1 MESFNM
7 NKSSL
12 HHSSAWNATYN
23 MTSGIV
29 TSDVGN
35 TEYSN
40 SLTVIGSVER
50 HYILVILI
58 LGFPG
63 NLASIVTILKMSRLK
78 SSTFCVAALSVVD
91 NVALILK
98 TIFMELLHQP
108 NAFSVAGCRFMCFFG
123 LVTAAFSNW
132 ILVAVATE
140 RFMAVRFPLKVA
152 SIWTLRRT
160 VFLVCLIFSCLC
172 VLHLHIFW
180 TIVNSVNG
188 CDYSADYRDFTTE
201 YWYWISASV
210 YAFIPCTVLI
220 MFNFLIVYSIQQS
233 SKVRRHLA
241 MNSSSSNK
249 AQRSGSGSHDN
260 HITIMLVTVTIM
272 FVILTIPRCVV
283 MLVIKAGPPQS
294 PLDHVQRRLLDVLT
308 SMFADSNHAVNFYL
322 YFFAGR
328 QFRYQFLKTMFG
340 RRRDNNNSIAT
351 NRSTLAREEEMI
363 VMTRDRYSHPND
375 L

>member
-1 MESFNM
+1 MEQRNM
-7 NKSSL
+7 NTSL
-12 HHSSAWNATYN
+12 IKYGNTLNTTSN

-29 TSDVGN
+29 TSDVST

-40 SLTVIGSVER
+40 ALSVIGSMER
-50 HYILVILI
+50 YYILFILV

-78 SSTFCVAALSVVD
+78 SSTFYVAALSIVD

-98 TIFMELLHQP
+98 SIFMELLHHP
-108 NAFSVAGCRFMCFFG
+108 NAFSVAGCRFMCFLG

-132 ILVAVATE
+132 ILVAMATE
-140 RFMAVRFPLKVA
+140 RFMAVRFPLMVA

-160 VFLVCLIFSCLC
+160 VVLTCIIFSCLC
-172 VLHLHIFW
+172 ALHMHIFW
-180 TIVNSVNG
+180 TMVNSVNG
-188 CDYSADYRDFTTE
+188 CVYSADYTDFTTE

-220 MFNFLIVYSIQQS
+220 VFNFLIVYNIQQS
-233 SKVRRHLA
+233 SKIRRDLA
-241 MNSSSSNK
+241 VNTSCSNK
-249 AQRSGSGSHDN
+249 AKRSGSGCHDN
-260 HITIMLVTVTIM
+260 HITIMLVSVTIV

-283 MLVIKAGPPQS
+283 MLVIKGGPPQS
-294 PLDHVQRRLLDVLT
+294 SLEQVQRRFVDVLT

-340 RRRDNNNSIAT
+340 HQRDSNNSNTT
-351 NRSTLAREEEMI
+351 NRSTLGREE
-363 VMTRDRYSHPND
+363 D
-375 L
+375 LHMMVN

>member
-1 MESFNM
+1 MESSIM
-7 NKSSL
+7 NGSL
-12 HHSSAWNATYN
+12 LQYDKAWNATYN

-40 SLTVIGSVER
+40 SLDMIGLMER
-50 HYILVILI
+50 YYILVILI

-78 SSTFCVAALSVVD
+78 SSTFYIAAVSVVD

-98 TIFMELLHQP
+98 TIFMELLHHP

-160 VFLVCLIFSCLC
+160 VFLVCVIFSCLC

-180 TIVNSVNG
+180 TMVNSVNG
-188 CDYSADYRDFTTE
+188 CVYSADFSDFTTE
-201 YWYWISASV
+201 YWYWISATV
-210 YAFIPCTVLI
+210 YAFIPCIVLI
-220 MFNFLIVYSIQQS
+220 MFNFLIVYNIQQS

-241 MNSSSSNK
+241 RTSSCSNK

-272 FVILTIPRCVV
+272 FVILTIPRCIVL
-283 MLVIKAGPPQS
+283 LVIKAGPPQS
-294 PLDHVQRRLLDVLT
+294 PREHMQRRLLDVLT

-340 RRRDNNNSIAT
+340 HRRESNNSIAT

-363 VMTRDRYSHPND
+363 VMTRERKSHPND

>member
-1 MESFNM
+1 MESVIM
-7 NKSSL
+7 NGSL
-12 HHSSAWNATYN
+12 LQYDKAWNATYN

-40 SLTVIGSVER
+40 SLGMIGSMER
-50 HYILVILI
+50 YYILVILI

-63 NLASIVTILKMSRLK
+63 NLASIVTIIKMSRLK
-78 SSTFCVAALSVVD
+78 SSTVYIAALSVVD

-98 TIFMELLHQP
+98 TIFMELLHHP

-160 VFLVCLIFSCLC
+160 VFLVCVIFSCLC

-180 TIVNSVNG
+180 TMVNSVHG
-188 CDYSADYRDFTTE
+188 CVYSADYSDFTAE
-201 YWYWISASV
+201 YWYWISASA

-220 MFNFLIVYSIQQS
+220 MFNFLIVYNIQQS

-241 MNSSSSNK
+241 MSVSPSNK

-260 HITIMLVTVTIM
+260 HITIMLFTVTIM
-272 FVILTIPRCVV
+272 FVILTIPRCIVL
-283 MLVIKAGPPQS
+283 LVIKAGPPQS
-294 PLDHVQRRLLDVLT
+294 PREHMQRRLLDVLT

-322 YFFAGR
+322 YFFSGR

-340 RRRDNNNSIAT
+340 HRRENNNSIAT

-363 VMTRDRYSHPND
+363 VMTRERKSHPND